1 MPTFTYDQAM
11 LLSYITP
18 KDYPDNLC
26 VDYTCTSCPAYNGTL
41 GYMECQFIALY
52 AGDYEAASRHARLDM
67 RAQFPTE
74 QYPELYV

>member
-1 MPTFTYDQAM
+1 MPTFTYDQAV
-11 LLSYITP
+11 LLSHIAP

-41 GYMECQFIALY
+41 DYRKCQFVAPY
-52 AGDYEAASRHARLDM
+52 AGNYEAASRYARLDM
-67 RAQFPTE
+67 RTQFPPE